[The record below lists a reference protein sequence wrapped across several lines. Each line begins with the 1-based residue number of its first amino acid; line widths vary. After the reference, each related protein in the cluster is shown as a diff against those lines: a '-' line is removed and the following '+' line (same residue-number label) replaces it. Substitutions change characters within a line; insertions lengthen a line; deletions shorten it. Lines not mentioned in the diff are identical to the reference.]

1 MPKCAT
7 AAKPSKGTGIKIKK
21 RAKKFRKLVK
31 KLLEAQ
37 KAAKAASKKVIDNK
51 PKTKVMTS
59 FSDPSKTYVV
69 SATSCTC
76 PDYKYRRQHRGES
89 CKHMRAFISDA

>member
-7 AAKPSKGTGIKIKK
+7 KPSKRTGIKVQK
-21 RAKKFRKLVK
+21 RAKKFHEIVK
-31 KLLEAQ
+31 KLLEAA
-37 KAAKAASKKVIDNK
+37 KVAKAASKKVHK
-51 PKTKVMTS
+51 SKTMTS

-89 CKHMRAFISDA
+89 CKHMRAFMRAA